1 MVFLGSKNKY
11 KNDIPPIIN
20 KYIKDNNVTTFV
32 DCFRGGANLT
42 DKIICDNIYAI
53 DLSPTL
59 ISLHKAAQEDFSLI
73 PEDCDREKWDLTYAA
88 WKRMKKIF
96 DNKKLT
102 SYGTFS
108 TNSEHCLWP

>member
-20 KYIKDNNVTTFV
+20 KYIKDNNITTFV
-32 DCFRGGANLT
+32 DCFCGGANLT

-59 ISLHKAAQEDFSLI
+59 ISYT
-73 PEDCDREKWDLTYAA
+73 R
-88 WKRMKKIF
+88 RRKKIF
-96 DNKKLT
+96 L
-102 SYGTFS
+102 
-108 TNSEHCLWP
+108 